1 MFKERRVLAVW
12 AEKVGVKHYHENTI
26 QLNVLSQRIKL
37 WMKNKKNNKKKK
49 LTDVYESS
57 MTSRDEG
64 GEEFCRLQCVRLGLA
79 ALCYALHVFSNVVHV
94 GDIRPLLRVGV
105 DAHIYQVPQLL

>member
-37 WMKNKKNNKKKK
+37 WMKNKKKKKK
-49 LTDVYESS
+49 S
-57 MTSRDEG
+57 
-64 GEEFCRLQCVRLGLA
+64 
-79 ALCYALHVFSNVVHV
+79 
-94 GDIRPLLRVGV
+94 
-105 DAHIYQVPQLL
+105 

>member
-1 MFKERRVLAVW
+1 
-12 AEKVGVKHYHENTI
+12 
-26 QLNVLSQRIKL
+26 
-37 WMKNKKNNKKKK
+37 
-49 LTDVYESS
+49 

-105 DAHIYQVPQLL
+105 DAHIYQVPQLVGGRGGGGLEVRRGNSQSVTV